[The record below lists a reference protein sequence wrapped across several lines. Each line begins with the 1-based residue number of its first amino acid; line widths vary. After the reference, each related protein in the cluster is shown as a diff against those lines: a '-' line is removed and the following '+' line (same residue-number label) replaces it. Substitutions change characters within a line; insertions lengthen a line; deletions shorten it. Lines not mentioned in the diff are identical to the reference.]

1 MLIDREPVL
10 IGNMLNKNLKF
21 YAHRKSEK
29 NLNRSED
36 ETISE
41 HTERCV
47 RHFKNIVI
55 EKEIEAIFDNFA
67 RKWLG
72 ECGGEERELFWDMLL
87 NTITFHDLG
96 KLNPLFQK
104 DKMKNP
110 QFAKVRGNVVFGSKH
125 SLISSVFYLEYY
137 LPKSKSYPKEIRNRF
152 RLLTYVNAYIISRHH
167 GSLEELDKFIT
178 EFFRKDDY
186 RETWELIVDEF
197 SEYLS
202 EEADFIKVGNG
213 RKVLT
218 DLKDCCP
225 KEAEESIILYAYTK
239 LLYSLLIASD
249 YYATTEY
256 SDSYITDSHGNV
268 EDMGNI
274 MESYQKSKVVKSIR
288 EYQKK
293 KLSEEENLQG
303 EEGRRE
309 ENWWKEKDINVL
321 RSELFLETEEELLQN
336 KEERI
341 FYLEAPTGSGKSN
354 TALNLSFHLMEQ
366 CSEMKKLW
374 YIYPF
379 NTLVEQNMM
388 AMEELFGSDQKILE
402 QISVVNSITPMGGN
416 AHKEKNRYIKKG
428 EEKEAE
434 LNEYVKALMDRQF
447 FHYPITLST
456 HVTLFDILFG
466 GEREA
471 GFGFYQ
477 MVNSVIILDEIQS
490 YRNEIWTEIILFLK
504 VFAEMLNMKI
514 IVMSATLPDLDQL
527 SMEQTKAVKLI
538 KNRKRYFQHPVFKN
552 RVEVKYDLLGV
563 QEVLEALTG
572 YIKEY
577 LSSGKKVLVEFLS
590 KKSAEN
596 FFRQICE
603 DGDINCK
610 VRLMTG
616 DDNSMERNGI
626 LRELAEEEEG
636 IGFLLIATQ
645 VIEAGVDIQN
655 MDIGFK
661 NISTLDAE
669 EQFMGRINRSCLK
682 EGIVYIFRL
691 DNPGTIYKRDVRLDR
706 ELMLESEEMREVLSQ
721 KSFDIFY
728 EKVFEKIRQ
737 INFSLYI
744 KKNLKEFWEQTGR
757 LNMHEVSSRMYLID
771 EYKRKVSVFL
781 AREIRISEEEVLD
794 GRAVWKAYENLLQD
808 NNMQYAQK
816 KVKQS
821 IIRSQMSYFI
831 YQIDKRILIVNNGQI
846 GELYYIEEGE
856 KYFEKGKLNRKILEN
871 QTEMI

>member
-10 IGNMLNKNLKF
+10 IGNMLNKSYKF
-21 YAHRKSEK
+21 YAHRMSEK

-36 ETISE
+36 ETITE

-47 RHFKNIVI
+47 RHFKNIVR
-55 EKEIEAIFDNFA
+55 EKEIEAIFENFA

-110 QFAKVRGNVVFGSKH
+110 QFAKVRGSIVFGSKH

-137 LPKSKSYPKEIRNRF
+137 LPKSKNYPKEIRNRF

-167 GSLEELDKFIT
+167 GSLEELDKYIT

-197 SEYLS
+197 GEYLS

-225 KEAEESIILYAYTK
+225 KDAEESIILYAYTK
-239 LLYSLLIASD
+239 LLYSMLIASD

-256 SDSYITDSHGNV
+256 SDSYIADSHGNV

-274 MESYQKSKVVKSIR
+274 MESYQKSKVVKRIR

-303 EEGRRE
+303 EEGKKE
-309 ENWWKEKDINVL
+309 ENWWKERDINVL

-416 AHKEKNRYIKKG
+416 AHKEKNRYVQKD

-466 GEREA
+466 GGREA

-552 RVEVKYDLLGV
+552 RVEVRYDLLGV
-563 QEVLEALTG
+563 QEVLEPLTG

-682 EGIVYIFRL
+682 EGLVYIFRL
-691 DNPGTIYKRDVRLDR
+691 DNPGTIYGRDVRLDK
-706 ELMLESEEMREVLSQ
+706 ELMLESEGMQEVLSQ
-721 KSFDIFY
+721 KSFDFFY

-737 INFSLYI
+737 INLSLDI

-757 LNMHEVSSRMYLID
+757 LNMSEVSTRMHLID
-771 EYKRKVSVFL
+771 DKERKVSVFL

-794 GRAVWKAYENLLQD
+794 GREVWAAYVDLLQKKGL
-808 NNMQYAQK
+808 QYAEM
-816 KVKQS
+816 KVKKS

-831 YQIDKRILIVNNGQI
+831 YQIDKRIPIVHNGQI

-856 KYFEKGKLNRKILEN
+856 KYFDKGKLNRKILES